1 MLAYI
6 PHLQLGADTA
16 IQVDLYA
23 NNLQGVKA
31 KIPYLQELGLT
42 YLHLMPVFKVP
53 QPLNDGGY
61 AVSSYRHIREDLG
74 TMAELQDLAKEL
86 RKVGISLVV
95 DFVFNHTSNEHE
107 WAQKALQ
114 GDPEYEGYY
123 WIFPDRN
130 VPSAFEQTT

>member
-1 MLAYI
+1 M
-6 PHLQLGADTA
+6 
-16 IQVDLYA
+16 DLYA
-23 NNLQGVKA
+23 NNLRGVKA

-53 QPLNDGGY
+53 HPLNDGGY

-74 TMAELQDLAKEL
+74 TMEELQDLAKEL
-86 RKVGISLVV
+86 RKAGISLVV

-107 WAQKALQ
+107 WAQKAVQ
-114 GDPEYEGYY
+114 GDTEYEGYY